1 MQGITI
7 QHHATR
13 SDAAN
18 AARCSHYVPI
28 DGESQG
34 VPGTAGAS
42 ARFFYKSRFPGAR
55 RGVSPMWG
63 AIALVLVILW
73 LLGALALKITG
84 AMIHLL
90 IVLAVVAIVL
100 HFARRT
106 RPR

>member
-1 MQGITI
+1 
-7 QHHATR
+7 
-13 SDAAN
+13 
-18 AARCSHYVPI
+18 
-28 DGESQG
+28 
-34 VPGTAGAS
+34 
-42 ARFFYKSRFPGAR
+42 
-55 RGVSPMWG
+55 MWG